1 MGNKYI
7 YPTEKLNIQLNLEVD
22 VKFVGVWSGMG
33 DEFLQNKYH
42 EMLEDG
48 SFINLIKKT
57 ILSDLTGETF
67 DCSNVEPFDR
77 LGFNIV
83 ENKLGDKQ

>member
-1 MGNKYI
+1 MGNTYI
-7 YPTEKLNIQLNLEVD
+7 YPTEKLNIRLNLEVD

-48 SFINLIKKT
+48 SFINLIKET
-57 ILSDLTGETF
+57 ILSKLTGETF
-67 DCSNVEPFDR
+67 DCSDVEPFDR

-83 ENKLGDKQ
+83 ENTLGDEQ

>member
-22 VKFVGVWSGMG
+22 VKFIGVWSGMG
-33 DEFLQNKYH
+33 DEFLQNKYQ

-48 SFINLIKKT
+48 SFINLIKET

-67 DCSNVEPFDR
+67 DWSNVEPFDR
-77 LGFNIV
+77 LCFEV
-83 ENKLGDKQ
+83 TENKIGEVV

>member
-1 MGNKYI
+1 MSSQYI
-7 YPTEKLNIQLNLEVD
+7 YPTEKFNVKLDLEID
-22 VKFVGVWSGMG
+22 VEFIGVWSGVG
-33 DEFLQNKYH
+33 NEFLQNKYQ
-42 EMLEDG
+42 EMLADG
-48 SFINLIKKT
+48 SFINLIKET
-57 ILSDLTGETF
+57 ILNNLTRETF

>member
-22 VKFVGVWSGMG
+22 VKFIGVWSGMG
-33 DEFLQNKYH
+33 DEFLQNKYQ

-48 SFINLIKKT
+48 SFINLIKET

-67 DCSNVEPFDR
+67 DWSNVEPFDR
-77 LGFNIV
+77 LCFEV
-83 ENKLGDKQ
+83 TENKIGDKQ